1 MNDTIRVFKFSNGE
15 SIVGSIFDTDDLFDF
30 NRPLQISFQLKLS
43 LISKMTKNGPAESL
57 SLTPWVHPMTEDEYV
72 DINPDNVIMSAP
84 ASVGLNRYYSHCVNQ
99 FDFIN
104 EPYEEV
110 INGPTQSDMDEVEL
124 EEALDQLTDP
134 DNPETIHWPSDKHNV
149 H

>member
-1 MNDTIRVFKFSNGE
+1 MKESVRVFKLSNGE
-15 SIVGSIFDTDDLFDF
+15 SIVGSTFDNDGLFDF
-30 NRPLQISFQLKLS
+30 EKPIQISYPLKMV
-43 LISKMTKNGPAESL
+43 IVPRMTKNGPAESL
-57 SLTPWVHPMTEDEYV
+57 ALSPWVHPMTEDEYV

-110 INGPTQSDMDEVEL
+110 INGPTQAEMDEVEL

-134 DNPETIHWPSDKHNV
+134 DNPETIH
-149 H
+149 